1 MTVPARVPA
10 VAVIGAGPRGTSVLE
25 RLVANHPELGSG
37 PLVVHLVDPAPAGGG
52 RVWRHDQPEHLM
64 MNTLCAD
71 ATHFTDDTV
80 QCAGPIVPG
89 PTLYDW
95 CRMIVAGEVEWPDPV
110 IATEAHRVQ
119 PHSHPS
125 RRLLGSYL
133 RWCYLTDCER
143 LPAGME
149 VREHATR
156 ATGLTA
162 AADGQLTVAL
172 AGGDALHVDAAVLA
186 TGHADTAPV
195 GADLARVQHAE
206 RTGAWYGRPANPLD
220 QDLSGIEAGETL
232 IMRGLGM
239 NFFDYVSMLTVG
251 RGGSFG
257 TEDGRL
263 RYRPSGAEPV
273 LAIGSGRGTPYRAK
287 GVFGRMTPHFPPHF
301 LTREVI
307 DHLDVR
313 RGIDFRTD
321 LWPLIIKDTAW
332 VYYSVLHEHR
342 PEAFA
347 GDVADILT
355 GLAQFDHDDPALQQ
369 IIEQVVPEERD
380 RADHHRWD
388 RPLDGAQF
396 ESADAFRSWWLADL
410 SHDLAEAEQG
420 LASAYKCASVA
431 LGQGR
436 GALRRLIR
444 YGGLHGR
451 SYDQDVDRWYRGFG
465 GSLASGPPATRI
477 AELIALTEAGLV
489 QPIGP
494 SMRITDVEDGFA
506 ASSPQVGGSTVTARA
521 LLEAHLPPASL
532 GETADPLLAHLR
544 DHGRARRY
552 RIPGPDGKDFLSGAL
567 EVGPPPYRIK
577 DVDGNEQPR
586 LFAVGVPLESLHFG
600 TQLGPLARTNS
611 QFLRDSDAVA
621 RAMLART
628 DTEPGVPADAW
639 VGSVVDRDVAK

>member
-1 MTVPARVPA
+1 M
-10 VAVIGAGPRGTSVLE
+10 IGVGPRGTSVLE
-25 RLVANHPELGSG
+25 RLIANHPALGAG

-89 PTLYDW
+89 PTLHDW
-95 CRMIVAGEVEWPDPV
+95 CQMIVTGRVDWPDEV
-110 IATEAHRVQ
+110 VVEEAQRVE

-125 RRLLGSYL
+125 RRLLGAYL
-133 RWCYLTDCER
+133 RWCYLTDCEQ
-143 LPAGME
+143 LPAEVE
-149 VREHATR
+149 VREHPTR
-156 ATGLTA
+156 ATGLTET
-162 AADGQLTVAL
+162 ADERITVVL
-172 AGGDALHVDAAVLA
+172 ADEDALQVDAAVLA

-206 RTGAWYGRPANPLD
+206 QAGAWYGRPANPLD
-220 QDLSGIEAGETL
+220 QDLSEIVPGEPV

-251 RGGSFG
+251 RGGSFD

-263 RYRPSGAEPV
+263 RYRPSGDEPV
-273 LAIGSGRGTPYRAK
+273 MAVGSGRGTPYRAK

-301 LTREVI
+301 LTKEVVE
-307 DHLDVR
+307 HLDVR

-321 LWPLIIKDTAW
+321 LWPLIIKDTWW
-332 VYYSVLHEHR
+332 VYYSVLHEQR
-342 PEAFA
+342 PDAFT
-347 GDVADILT
+347 GDPADLLS
-355 GLAQFDHDDPALQQ
+355 GLQQFDHDDPALQE
-369 IIEQVVPEERD
+369 IIARVVPNARD

-388 RPLDGAQF
+388 RPLEGAHF
-396 ESADAFRSWWLADL
+396 ASTEDFRRWWLADL
-410 SHDLAEAEQG
+410 THDLAEAELG
-420 LASAYKCASVA
+420 MASAYKCASVA

-444 YGGLHGR
+444 YGGLHGN

-477 AELIALTEAGLV
+477 EELIALTEAGLV

-494 SMRITDVEDGFA
+494 AMRITDVDGGFA
-506 ASSPQVGGSTVTARA
+506 ASSPQVVDSTVTARA

-544 DHGRARRY
+544 DQGRARRY
-552 RIPGPDGKDFLSGAL
+552 LIPCPDGGDFLSGAL

-577 DVDGNEQPR
+577 DAEGKEQPR

-611 QFLRDSDAVA
+611 QFLRDSDSVA
-621 RAMLART
+621 RAMLEIAATGPSSSTGER
-628 DTEPGVPADAW
+628 
-639 VGSVVDRDVAK
+639 VGSAVDGDVAQ

>member
-1 MTVPARVPA
+1 M
-10 VAVIGAGPRGTSVLE
+10 IGVGPRGTSVLE
-25 RLVANHPELGSG
+25 RLIANHLALGAG

-89 PTLYDW
+89 PTLHDW
-95 CRMIVAGEVEWPDPV
+95 CRMIVAGRVDWPDQIIV
-110 IATEAHRVQ
+110 EEAQRVE

-125 RRLLGSYL
+125 RRLLGAYL
-133 RWCYLTDCER
+133 RWCYLTDCDR
-143 LPAGME
+143 LPDGVE
-149 VREHATR
+149 VREHPTR
-156 ATGLTA
+156 ATGLTE
-162 AADGQLTVAL
+162 AADGRITIVL
-172 AGGDALHVDAAVLA
+172 ADADELLVDAAVLA
-186 TGHADTAPV
+186 TGHSDTTPV

-206 RTGAWYGRPANPLD
+206 RSGAWYGRPANPLD
-220 QDLSGIEAGETL
+220 QNLSGILPGEML

-251 RGGSFG
+251 RGGSFDS
-257 TEDGRL
+257 EDGRL
-263 RYRPSGAEPV
+263 RYRPSGDEPV
-273 LAIGSGRGTPYRAK
+273 MAVGSGRGTPYRAK
-287 GVFGRMTPHFPPHF
+287 GVFGRMTPHFPPQF
-301 LTREVI
+301 LTKEVV

-313 RGIDFRTD
+313 RGIDFLAD

-355 GLAQFDHDDPALQQ
+355 GLQRYDYDDPTLQE
-369 IIEQVVPEERD
+369 IIEQVVPDERD

-388 RPLDGAQF
+388 RPLEGAHF
-396 ESADAFRSWWLADL
+396 ESAEAFRRWWLADL

-420 LASAYKCASVA
+420 MASAYKCASVA

-444 YGGLHGR
+444 YGGLQGK

-477 AELIALTEAGLV
+477 EELIALTEAGLV
-489 QPIGP
+489 QPLGP
-494 SMRITDVEDGFA
+494 AMRITDVDGGFV
-506 ASSPQVGGSTVTARA
+506 ASSPQVADSTVTARA

-544 DHGRARRY
+544 DQGRARRY
-552 RIPGPDGKDFLSGAL
+552 LIPGPDGGDFLSGAL

-577 DVDGNEQPR
+577 DAEGKEQPR

-611 QFLRDSDAVA
+611 QFLRDSDSVA
-621 RAMLART
+621 RAMLAIT
-628 DTEPGVPADAW
+628 ATGPDAPTSER
-639 VGSVVDRDVAK
+639 VGSTVAGDVAQ

>member
-1 MTVPARVPA
+1 MTDPMQPTQPVRE

-25 RLVANHPELGSG
+25 RLIANHDDLGAG
-37 PLVVHLVDPAPAGGG
+37 PVVVHLVDPAPVGGG
-52 RVWRHDQPEHLM
+52 RVWRHDQPEHLL

-80 QCAGPIVPG
+80 QCDGPIVEG

-95 CRMIVAGEVEWPDPV
+95 CRLVATGEVTWDDPV
-110 IATEAHRVQ
+110 IVAEAKRVQ

-133 RWCYLTDCER
+133 RWCYLTDRTR

-149 VREHATR
+149 IREHATR
-156 ATGLTA
+156 ARGLTETPDGRLCVLLDD
-162 AADGQLTVAL
+162 ADSLT
-172 AGGDALHVDAAVLA
+172 VDAAVLA

-206 RTGAWYGRPANPLD
+206 RSGAWYGRPANPLD
-220 QDLSGIEAGETL
+220 QDLSGIAPGETL

-251 RGGSFG
+251 RGGSFQH
-257 TEDGRL
+257 EDGRL
-263 RYRPSGAEPV
+263 RYRPSGDEPRFAV
-273 LAIGSGRGTPYRAK
+273 GSGRGTPYRAK
-287 GVFGRMTPHFPPHF
+287 GVFGQMTPRFPPQF
-301 LTREVI
+301 LTKEVV
-307 DHLDVR
+307 DHLDQR
-313 RGIDFRTD
+313 RGIDFLVD
-321 LWPLIIKDTAW
+321 LWPLIIKDTWW
-332 VYYSVLHEHR
+332 VYYTVLAEHH

-355 GLAQFDHDDPALQQ
+355 ALREHDHDDPALHEV
-369 IIEQVVPEERD
+369 IAAVVPDERD
-380 RADHHRWD
+380 RADQHRWD
-388 RPLDGAQF
+388 RPLEGAQF
-396 ESADAFRSWWLADL
+396 DSPEEFRTWWLNDLTHDL
-410 SHDLAEAEQG
+410 SEAELG

-444 YGGLHGR
+444 YGGLHGN
-451 SYDQDVDRWYRGFG
+451 SYDQHVDRWYRGFG

-489 QPIGP
+489 HPIGP
-494 SMRITDVEDGFA
+494 ALRITDVEGGFA
-506 ASSPQVGGSTVTARA
+506 ASSPQVEGSTVTARA

-532 GETADPLLAHLR
+532 GQTADPLLAHLR
-544 DHGRARRY
+544 DEGRARRY
-552 RIPGPDGKDFLSGAL
+552 LIPGPDGGDFLSGAL
-567 EVGPPPYRIK
+567 EVGLPPYRVK
-577 DVDGNEQPR
+577 DAAGNEQAR

-621 RAMLART
+621 RAMLEVAGRSA
-628 DTEPGVPADAW
+628 DPAP
-639 VGSVVDRDVAK
+639 SVVGGDVAQ